1 MKILIWVLVAALLI
15 AHQDFWYW
23 ADDTLVYGVVPIGLF
38 YHACLSLV
46 AGVFWFLVCTF
57 AWPKDL
63 EEDFEVEIAIKEE
76 SQ

>member
-1 MKILIWVLVAALLI
+1 MKILIWLLVAALLI

-23 ADDTLVYGVVPIGLF
+23 NDPQLVFGFIPIGLF
-38 YHACLSLV
+38 YHACLSLT

-63 EEDFEVEIAIKEE
+63 EEDYE
-76 SQ
+76 SNAQAGEAK